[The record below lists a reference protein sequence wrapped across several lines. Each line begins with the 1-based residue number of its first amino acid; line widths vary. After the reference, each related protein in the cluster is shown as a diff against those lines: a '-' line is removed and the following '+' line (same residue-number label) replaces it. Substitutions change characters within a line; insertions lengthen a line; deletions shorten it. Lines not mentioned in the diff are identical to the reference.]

1 MALQT
6 FNNDGSQQD
15 SWSASFTLQ
24 GTPEQGQL
32 DIFSPLG
39 AQLALL
45 QWSAAGAL
53 LRQGQGQQQA
63 SSASLTA
70 LIERSLGA
78 ALPIE
83 AFFAWLQ
90 GQPHAAQGWQ
100 ADLSQ
105 YSQGRIR
112 AQRLQP
118 LPQAQLKIIL
128 QTPAAP

>member
-6 FNNDGSQQD
+6 FNQDGSQQD

-24 GTPEQGQL
+24 GTPAQGQL

-45 QWSAAGAL
+45 QWSPAGAL
-53 LRQGQGQQQA
+53 LRQGRQQVP
-63 SSASLTA
+63 SDSLAA
-70 LIERSLGA
+70 LIERSLGT
-78 ALPIE
+78 ALPID

-90 GQPHAAQGWQ
+90 GRPRDAEGWQ

-105 YSQGRIR
+105 YAQGRIH

-128 QTPAAP
+128 QAPAAP